1 MIREYFIEL
10 GLNVAKN
17 KILDIKKQHDI
28 RDRLDAFIDRK
39 LDENYSCSLEEE
51 LDFGGLIEYI
61 SGSFLNDMEKRLFG
75 NLRERRAAHK
85 TIVEKAIAYS
95 QSTKALSRK
104 RATKLISD
112 AMCILH
118 DFYRV
123 RANKDL
129 LFVAAEIED
138 TILTEMSEE
147 HNQQTSTILKRLDAI
162 EKTNLSAR
170 DIVSIEKG
178 LELVGS
184 GQISTI
190 EEKMT
195 QLTNAMSSGHI
206 LFPHYGFRLNT
217 VDGKIQYQ
225 SVPLSNEAAKEY
237 PPSVKCIGTV
247 RVGTGYLKELTP
259 ATVNYA
265 NRHQL
270 PIVIDIKKA
279 EKYLGNVLDPVQHD
293 AEELIGE
300 EITIPPKPFPP
311 AFPCSISFDDEVVFN
326 YLLFRTKEILDDDT
340 IVISN
345 YEQEK
350 CPYQITVNMHPQ
362 NKTIDFSFQKNDSA
376 NNKDSLKYAF
386 VMKKAIL
393 GTKMTMKLLE
403 SDEVFAEGIFKNF
416 NYNGGFSSVDEE
428 IDFLSRVVDIEKYF
442 ERVINIPNDLYQ
454 SDWDAVYYIS
464 DLLRGQ
470 TRYGEWK
477 RHIFTFNVSDDLKK
491 SIATTEDKEFSLSY
505 VGIAKVPLWGEFYEV
520 PIARTFEAGK
530 FENLESLKEK
540 IAVLENGDS
549 IEAIFVASGT
559 SGKWSDV
566 LCEKD
571 TCISN

>member
-39 LDENYSCSLEEE
+39 LDENYNCSLEEE

-61 SGSFLNDMEKRLFG
+61 SVSFLNDMEKRLFG
-75 NLRERRAAHK
+75 NLRERRSAHK

-95 QSTKALSRK
+95 QSKQALSRK
-104 RATKLISD
+104 KAIKLISD

-118 DFYRV
+118 DFYRM
-123 RANKDL
+123 RTNKEL

-138 TILTEMSEE
+138 TILAEMSEE
-147 HNQQTSTILKRLDAI
+147 HNQQTNTILKRLDEI

-170 DIVSIEKG
+170 DVVSVEKG
-178 LELVGS
+178 LELISS

-190 EEKMT
+190 EKKMT
-195 QLTNAMSSGHI
+195 QFTNAMSSGHI

-217 VDGKIQYQ
+217 VDGKAQYQ
-225 SVPLSNEAAKEY
+225 SIPLSKEAVREY
-237 PPSVKCIGTV
+237 PPTVKCIGTA
-247 RVGTGYLKELTP
+247 RVGSGYLRELTP
-259 ATVNYA
+259 AIVNYA

-279 EKYLGNVLDPVQHD
+279 EKYLGNVLDPIQHD

-311 AFPCSISFDDEVVFN
+311 AFPCSISFDDEVVLS

-345 YEQEK
+345 YEQDN
-350 CPYQITVNMHPQ
+350 CPYQITINMHQQ
-362 NKTIDFSFQKNDSA
+362 NKTMDFSFKKNESA
-376 NNKDSLKYAF
+376 NNKDSLKYAII
-386 VMKKAIL
+386 MKKAIL

-403 SDEVFAEGIFKNF
+403 NDEVFAEGVFKNF

-428 IDFLSRVVDIEKYF
+428 IDFISRIVEIEKYF
-442 ERVINIPNDLYQ
+442 ERYINIPDELYQ
-454 SDWDAVYYIS
+454 SDWDAAFYIS

-470 TRYGEWK
+470 TCYGEWK
-477 RHIFTFNVSDDLKK
+477 RHIFTFNISDDLKK
-491 SIATTEDKEFSLSY
+491 TIANTDDKEFSLSY
-505 VGIAKVPLWGEFYEV
+505 VGIAKVPLWDEIYEI

-530 FENLESLKEK
+530 FEKLNTLKEK

-549 IEAIFVASGT
+549 IEVIFVTSGT
-559 SGKWSDV
+559 SGKYIDV
-566 LCEKD
+566 FCEKGVCD
-571 TCISN
+571 SD